1 MCSVLVSMGAIFFW
15 FAATYSILMPNSKTS
30 KIVQKTLKKC
40 QKMKNI
46 SKNGVKLL
54 KQLFSD

>member
-1 MCSVLVSMGAIFFW
+1 
-15 FAATYSILMPNSKTS
+15 MPNSKTS

-46 SKNGVKLL
+46 SKNGEKMQ
-54 KQLFSD
+54 KRHISIQG